1 MSNFP
6 CSSGATQCF
15 GIRGPRCVAN
25 KSGEGGAGVR
35 ERRGDWESAA
45 ADGWRWWWWG
55 GAIIYR
61 TRCVLLLSV
70 LWWAELCRDG

>member
-45 ADGWRWWWWG
+45 ADGWRWWWG
-55 GAIIYR
+55 GNYLQDPVCAPFE
-61 TRCVLLLSV
+61 CVV
-70 LWWAELCRDG
+70 VG